1 MQTGGYQ
8 YVEGNVSEE
17 FASQTTAMAM
27 FSSSKVTSVL
37 DLVGDNFKWG
47 TAPIPLVNAGD
58 TGSSAVGGSC
68 LVLFDRGDD
77 ARLKGAWDFVQYL
90 STADAQYR
98 ISTNSGYVPTNKA
111 TAELADMKA
120 FWDNAPQYKTAFD
133 VVMNAAPNAQE
144 PMDLTY
150 NEINTVI
157 TDAMRQ
163 FCDRELTVDQ
173 AVETIV
179 SKSNQLLDE
188 WHEANG

>member
-1 MQTGGYQ
+1 M
-8 YVEGNVSEE
+8 
-17 FASQTTAMAM
+17 
-27 FSSSKVTSVL
+27 
-37 DLVGDNFKWG
+37 
-47 TAPIPLVNAGD
+47 
-58 TGSSAVGGSC
+58 
-68 LVLFDRGDD
+68 
-77 ARLKGAWDFVQYL
+77 QYL

-111 TAELADMKA
+111 TADLADMQA

-157 TDAMRQ
+157 TDTMRQ

-173 AVETIV
+173 AVDAIV
-179 SKSNQLLDE
+179 SQCNQLLDE